1 MLPRPRRRIDANQ
14 ARARLVALRDRR
26 IQAEEHSDEDDGRI
40 DGDEFVDLA
49 HADSGVTRGRVWMS
63 SSLRPVVVA
72 IGLTAAVMWVFTHM
86 STMTTPTLVTMAT
99 GAPLVDVSSSYASAP
114 SVTAASFAAPSGAQ
128 PSITPQT
135 IIVHVLGQ
143 VREPGLVTLPLG
155 ARVSDAIDAAGGLRS
170 TASSGGLNL
179 ARRVVDGEQILVSP
193 SVPTAMP
200 ISGAIGTGATS
211 AAGSGAGSTVIDL
224 NSADLAALDALPGV
238 GPVMAARILSWRDQH
253 RRFTTIDQLREIS
266 GIGQRTFERLKPYVR
281 V

>member
-26 IQAEEHSDEDDGRI
+26 IHAAEHDQEPDEGIHD
-40 DGDEFVDLA
+40 DEFVGRA
-49 HADSGVTRGRVWMS
+49 HADAVAARGSAWVS

-72 IGLTAAVMWVFTHM
+72 IGLTAAVMWVFTHV
-86 STMTTPTLVTMAT
+86 STMTTPTVVTMTT
-99 GAPLVDVSSSYASAP
+99 GSPLVDVSSSYASIAGPP
-114 SVTAASFAAPSGAQ
+114 SPASSPVTQPPVAQ
-128 PSITPQT
+128 PSVAPRT

-155 ARVSDAIDAAGGLRS
+155 ARVSDAIEAAGGLRS
-170 TASSGGLNL
+170 TTSSGGLNL
-179 ARRVVDGEQILVSP
+179 ARRVVDGEQILVLP
-193 SVPTAMP
+193 SVPTAM
-200 ISGAIGTGATS
+200 SVGGATGP
-211 AAGSGAGSTVIDL
+211 AATSTSGSVSIDL

-253 RRFTTIDQLREIS
+253 GRFTTIDQLREIS
-266 GIGQRTFERLKPYVR
+266 GIGQRTFERLKPYVH